1 MNCEQICK
9 RFDQLYAER
18 KTLDNTL
25 QAIER
30 FVTPY
35 RGEFYRDLGSEHEI
49 NWRRR
54 AIYDATAVQA
64 AQNLASS
71 IHSNLTSPSVMW
83 FNLNFANPD
92 LNVNQEARAWLD
104 EVQNRIWATLQ
115 ESDFNGEIAK
125 TYLDIVTFGT
135 NVLMVENMDEDNWQG
150 LDFTATPMMDTY
162 FELGGREKISR
173 VYFRKRYTRLQ
184 LEQRFPDADL
194 DQLAK
199 EEDGDPNRRYEIIL
213 CMYERKFEKGEE
225 PDITKPVDPLKRPV
239 GYKWVMRHFDIEL
252 EEGGYYEMP
261 ATLARW
267 ALTSGSKYGHS
278 PSMIALGDILQLN
291 EFTAQISE
299 ASAKAIDPAMW
310 TTSRGIVGD
319 LELRAGSLVMVQRAD
334 EFGVIP
340 EGSNFMAGEVDRARL
355 QNSINATFGVD
366 RLDLK
371 ESPAMTATE
380 VMARLERMLRL
391 FAPVLGGLEATLLN
405 PIIEITY
412 AALGRA
418 GQLPEKP
425 ASLSDEANIDIEY
438 TGPMPR
444 AMKSDIANGTEMWL
458 ALVHQIAQMKPEVL
472 DLIDYDML
480 VRGQADMR
488 GVPAKYTTSEDD
500 VEAMRKERAQQQ
512 QEAMELQ
519 KQMMAGEALQ
529 SLGAGAEAVQNTGL
543 ESVA

>member
-1 MNCEQICK
+1 
-9 RFDQLYAER
+9 
-18 KTLDNTL
+18 
-25 QAIER
+25 
-30 FVTPY
+30 
-35 RGEFYRDLGSEHEI
+35 
-49 NWRRR
+49 
-54 AIYDATAVQA
+54 
-64 AQNLASS
+64 
-71 IHSNLTSPSVMW
+71 
-83 FNLNFANPD
+83 
-92 LNVNQEARAWLD
+92 
-104 EVQNRIWATLQ
+104 
-115 ESDFNGEIAK
+115 
-125 TYLDIVTFGT
+125 
-135 NVLMVENMDEDNWQG
+135 
-150 LDFTATPMMDTY
+150 
-162 FELGGREKISR
+162 
-173 VYFRKRYTRLQ
+173 
-184 LEQRFPDADL
+184 
-194 DQLAK
+194 
-199 EEDGDPNRRYEIIL
+199 
-213 CMYERKFEKGEE
+213 
-225 PDITKPVDPLKRPV
+225 
-239 GYKWVMRHFDIEL
+239 
-252 EEGGYYEMP
+252 
-261 ATLARW
+261 
-267 ALTSGSKYGHS
+267 
-278 PSMIALGDILQLN
+278 MIALGDILQLN